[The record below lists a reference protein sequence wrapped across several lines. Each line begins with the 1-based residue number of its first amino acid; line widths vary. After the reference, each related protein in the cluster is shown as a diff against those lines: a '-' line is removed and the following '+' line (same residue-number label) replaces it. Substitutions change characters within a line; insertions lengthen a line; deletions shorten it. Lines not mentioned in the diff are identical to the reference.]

1 MPSLPIASYRVA
13 ATVGQAVTLR
23 RKAGRRGAY
32 LAGGTRLFHEER
44 RQRLDLIDI
53 TRLGLERIQV
63 KPGIVDIGA
72 TATLSDLESH
82 PTLSEKGKIAGGL
95 LARAAAVGSWMT
107 RNAATVGGLVADGAP
122 DADLLP
128 ALLALD
134 ARVRFRDTRIR
145 REPLP
150 EFLRKRRPEALVLA
164 VEVPRALERGAFE
177 RLGRTANDVALVSVA
192 VALSLDGSRIGEARI
207 AVSGARPGPR
217 RLPRAEVLLKGQEPM
232 PELLAR
238 VAVEAAA
245 SCALSSDARASAS
258 YRRELVGVLT
268 SRALSRALG
277 EPSAVAEPPVGGAT
291 RDGGGAPAR

>member
-13 ATVGQAVTLR
+13 TTVGQAVALR

-44 RQRLDLIDI
+44 RSRLDLIDI

-63 KPGIVDIGA
+63 KPSLVAIGA
-72 TATLSDLESH
+72 TATLFDLESH
-82 PTLSEKGKIAGGL
+82 PTLGEKGKIAGGL

-122 DADLLP
+122 DTDLLP
-128 ALLALD
+128 VLLAVD
-134 ARVRFRDTRIR
+134 ARVRFRDSKIR
-145 REPLP
+145 RQPLS

-164 VEVPRALERGAFE
+164 VEVPRAFERGAFE

-192 VALSLDGSRIGEARI
+192 VALSLERSRIAEARI

-217 RLPRAEVLLKGQEPM
+217 RLPRAEGLLEGQQAV
-232 PELLAR
+232 PELLAK
-238 VAVEAAA
+238 VAAEAAA
-245 SCALSSDARASAS
+245 RCALSSDARASSS
-258 YRRELVGVLT
+258 YRRQLVGVLT
-268 SRALSRALG
+268 SRALARAL
-277 EPSAVAEPPVGGAT
+277 A
-291 RDGGGAPAR
+291 